1 MDSGATRGILRDIHT
16 LYTCGTMGGWTDSE
30 LLERFL
36 ARGDSDAEDAF
47 ATLVARHGP
56 MVLGVCR
63 RMLRA
68 SHDAEDAFQATFL
81 VLARRAGTIVR
92 RDRVASWLYGVAVR
106 TAQVARRRE
115 LRSRT
120 AERRLTDATR
130 VESGPP
136 EEDREELLPILDEE
150 LNRLPQ
156 PYRAALVA
164 CELEGKSRRE
174 AARQLGIP
182 EGTLSARLARG
193 RKMLRDRMRRRGATL
208 GLGPIAGQLGPLAE
222 SAVPE
227 RLIGPVVRA
236 ALADGAGEA
245 AVATAV
251 SCLAE
256 RVLRMMLLARLTLI
270 AAVVLTAAAGVV
282 TAVALGRPARDD
294 PGERAA
300 ERPVAGGRDRFGDPI
315 PDGAV
320 ARLGS
325 VRFRNDDTLS
335 TLFFS
340 SDGRTLLTVS
350 NESTMRLWETAT
362 GRLLRESRPVVRG
375 ISVHAAALSPDGRL
389 IAIDGS
395 HRTEGDVA
403 GFDHIRL
410 LVEVATGKEV
420 RRLPVADRV
429 NNRSLVFTPDGKALM
444 SLEHEG
450 GLRVEDVAS
459 GAELA
464 QQKVPSDNMGSLA
477 VSPDGRVV
485 AVWAG
490 PNRQKVF
497 LWDWRGGGEPREVE
511 MPRERVSWLAFHP
524 DGKTLAAAGDLEP
537 FVCEWDVATGRLRKQ
552 IDLPDNICPSGLS
565 YAPDGETIA
574 VSDSANRRPRLWSG
588 GVVLVGRGTG
598 KVVRELETPGVP
610 ASHATYSP
618 DGRWLAAVSG
628 VGVRVW
634 DARTGEEVAAG
645 VAGHHSR
652 IMQIAAGRGGLI
664 VTASD
669 DQTVRVWDA
678 ATGTERRRLSHDNW
692 VRALALSPDGRL
704 LVTSSLDDSVRLWN
718 LESGEMIYKLPGHG
732 RYGGHRA
739 VGFASDGRR
748 FLSWGDDDCLRAWDV
763 RTGKLLAENVVG
775 RPEAAVP
782 DDDEER
788 GGPGVQMKMAGPAAF
803 ARDGR
808 RLVKSMGATYLIV
821 ETATGQIERSV
832 GHPGGHVMSLAVAP
846 DGRNFA
852 SSAWGRPVQRKL
864 PDGRVQHTTPNHH
877 TVRLVEMETGKLVC
891 DLDMPT
897 PDAGPLAFSADGKLL
912 AIGMGRGRGE
922 VRLVDVATQET
933 AAVLSDF
940 GSPPHALAFSAD
952 GKYLVTGLTDGSA
965 LVWDLARVLAGK
977 GR

>member
-1 MDSGATRGILRDIHT
+1 MDSAAARGILLDIHT
-16 LYTCGTMGGWTDSE
+16 LYTRGTMVGRTDAE

-36 ARGDSDAEDAF
+36 ARGAGDAEDAF
-47 ATLVARHGP
+47 AALVARHGP
-56 MVLGVCR
+56 MILGVCR
-63 RMLRA
+63 RMLPA

-106 TAQVARRRE
+106 TAQVARRRA
-115 LRSRT
+115 LRSRA
-120 AERRLTDATR
+120 AERRLMDASK
-130 VESGPP
+130 VEPGPP

-156 PYRAALVA
+156 RYRAALVA

-174 AARQLGIP
+174 AALQLGIP

-208 GLGPIAGQLGPLAE
+208 GLGPIAGQLGLLAE
-222 SAVPE
+222 NAVPE
-227 RLIGPVVRA
+227 RLIDLIVRA
-236 ALADGAGEA
+236 ALADGVGAA

-251 SCLAE
+251 SSLAE
-256 RVLRMMLLARLTLI
+256 RVVRRMLLARLTLI
-270 AAVVLTAAAGVV
+270 AAVLLTTAAGAV
-282 TAVALGRPARDD
+282 TAVALGGPARDD
-294 PGERAA
+294 PGGAA
-300 ERPVAGGRDRFGDPI
+300 PEGPVAGGRDRFGDPI
-315 PDGAV
+315 PAGAV

-325 VRFRNDDTLS
+325 VRFRNDGPLS
-335 TLFFS
+335 VLSFS
-340 SDGRTLLTVS
+340 PDGRTLLTVS

-375 ISVHAAALSPDGRL
+375 LSIQAAAVSPDGRL

-395 HRTEGDVA
+395 RRLEGDA
-403 GFDHIRL
+403 PGFDRIRL
-410 LVEVATGKEV
+410 FVDVATGKEV
-420 RRLPVADRV
+420 RRLPMADRD
-429 NNRSLVFTPDGKALM
+429 NDRALAFTPDGKALI
-444 SLEHEG
+444 SLEYQG

-459 GAELA
+459 GAELVRR
-464 QQKVPSDNMGSLA
+464 KVPGDNSGSLA

-485 AVWAG
+485 AIWDGGNVH
-490 PNRQKVF
+490 KVF

-511 MPRERVSWLAFHP
+511 APRERVWWLAFHP
-524 DGKTLAAAGDLEP
+524 DGKTLAAAGNLEP

-552 IDLPDNICPSGLS
+552 IDLPENVCPSGLS

-588 GVVLVGRGTG
+588 GVLVVDRGAG
-598 KVVRELETPGVP
+598 KVVRQVETPGVP
-610 ASHATYSP
+610 TSHATYSP

-628 VGVRVW
+628 VSVRVW

-664 VTASD
+664 ATASD

-678 ATGTERRRLSHDNW
+678 ATGAERRRLSHDNW

-704 LVTSSLDDSVRLWN
+704 VVTSSLDDSVRLWN
-718 LESGEMIYKLPGHG
+718 LESGEEIYKLPGHG
-732 RYGGHRA
+732 RYGGQRA
-739 VGFASDGRR
+739 VGFTSDGRR
-748 FLSWGDDDCLRAWDV
+748 FLSWGEDDRVRVWDV
-763 RTGKLLAENVVG
+763 GTGKLLAENVVG
-775 RPEAAVP
+775 RPGVAVP
-782 DDDEER
+782 DDDEGR
-788 GGPGVQMKMAGPAAF
+788 GGRGAQMKMAGPAAF

-808 RLVKSMGATYLIV
+808 RLITSTGATYLIV
-821 ETATGQIERSV
+821 ETDTGRIERSV
-832 GHPGGHVMSLAVAP
+832 GHPAGHVISLAVAP

-852 SSAWGRPVQRKL
+852 SSAWARLVQRKL
-864 PDGRVQHTTPNHH
+864 PDGQIQHTTPNHH
-877 TVRLVEMETGKLVC
+877 TVRLVELETGKLVC
-891 DLDMPT
+891 DLDMPS
-897 PDAGPLAFSADGKLL
+897 PDAGPLAFSAAGKLL
-912 AIGMGRGRGE
+912 AIGMGRGGE
-922 VRLVDVATQET
+922 VRIIDVATRET

-952 GKYLVTGLTDGSA
+952 GKYLVTGLTDESA